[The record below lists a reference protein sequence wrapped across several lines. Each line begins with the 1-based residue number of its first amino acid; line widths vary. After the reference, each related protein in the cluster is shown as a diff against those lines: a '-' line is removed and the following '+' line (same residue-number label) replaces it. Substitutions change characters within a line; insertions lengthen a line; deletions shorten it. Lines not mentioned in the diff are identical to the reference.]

1 MSAFRGRRSGV
12 HHEVAAAETAS
23 PGMAGGDRSAFLM
36 AAGTQFILLTESPA
50 FEKSLVAFKGGIK
63 NENFDCGA

>member
-1 MSAFRGRRSGV
+1 MKLPGRKQQAP
-12 HHEVAAAETAS
+12 EWQAATEAL
-23 PGMAGGDRSAFLM
+23 LM